1 MVDVKKSRVE
11 CEEFVA
17 AEIGH
22 DVFGMSSN
30 N

>member
-22 DVFGMSSN
+22 DLFGMSTM
-30 N
+30 